1 MIGTQGKKSDRI
13 GIMKKLCLLDGS
25 GMFYRYLYCPGR
37 QLSVPC
43 ANCNTDCIGDNCF
56 YCNGTGREPTK
67 AVWHCTS
74 FILKLMKEYQNE
86 GLVVFFDGPRKLLK
100 RKKLYPEYKKG
111 RGNHP
116 EGYKPQLRRI
126 KQIISALGICLINC
140 REFEADDYIATVALR
155 YVTTKREVVIVTR
168 DKDMLQLCINDNI
181 FCYDPITNK
190 YAAKLTAGKRYG
202 IATTQLLDYF
212 ILIGDSA
219 DNVPGVSGVGEKT
232 AAKLLNRYRDIAD
245 VIVAATMG
253 HLPKKLA
260 ASICKA
266 SANGWLKTSRELL
279 TLDMQVPVEISR
291 KDMLTPEIDMKLI
304 RPILRRLQFQ
314 ESKL

>member
-1 MIGTQGKKSDRI
+1 MVGIQARKHQKV

-43 ANCNTDCIGDNCF
+43 ADCIGDNCF
-56 YCNGTGREPTK
+56 WCNGTGRELTK

-74 FILKLMKEYQNE
+74 FILKLMKEYPNE
-86 GLVVFFDGPRKLLK
+86 GLVVFFDGPRKLLR
-100 RKKLYPEYKKG
+100 RKELYSDYKKG
-111 RGNHP
+111 RGEHP
-116 EGYKPQLRRI
+116 EGYKSQLRRI
-126 KQIISALGICLINC
+126 KQIIRALGVCLINC
-140 REFEADDYIATVALR
+140 REYEADDYIATVAVK
-155 YVTTKREVVIVTR
+155 YATKREVIIVTR
-168 DKDMLQLCINDNI
+168 DKDMLQLCVNDNI
-181 FCYDPITNK
+181 FCYDPLSNK

-219 DNVPGVSGVGEKT
+219 DNVPGIPGVGEKT
-232 AAKLLNRYRDIAD
+232 AAKLLNRYKDVAD

-260 ASICKA
+260 ASICRA
-266 SANGWLKTSRELL
+266 SANGWLRTARKLL
-279 TLDMQVPVEISR
+279 TLDTQVPIEISR
-291 KDMLTPEIDMKLI
+291 KDMLTPVIDMKLI